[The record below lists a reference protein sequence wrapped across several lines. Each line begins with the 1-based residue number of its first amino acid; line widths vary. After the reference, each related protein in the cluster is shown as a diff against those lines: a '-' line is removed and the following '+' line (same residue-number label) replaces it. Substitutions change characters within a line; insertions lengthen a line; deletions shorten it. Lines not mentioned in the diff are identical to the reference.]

1 MVNER
6 VKEKID
12 EYISNK
18 VNCVQLEL
26 ETVHDANFTTLAYL
40 QALVDAE
47 LITMS
52 EYNFY
57 YGTLTDRLFK

>member
-1 MVNER
+1 MTSEKIR
-6 VKEKID
+6 KKID
-12 EYISNK
+12 EYINNK
-18 VNCVQLEL
+18 VNCVRLEI
-26 ETVHDANFTTLAYL
+26 ETVHDACFTTLAYL

-57 YGTLTDRLFK
+57 YGALTDRLYA